1 MPDERPR
8 RPFEILLVEDNPADA
23 RLVVEGLRMSTP
35 RHRLRVVGDGREA
48 LAILRRQSPHARAP
62 RPDLIILD
70 LGLLPLMGG
79 LEVLSQV
86 KSDPEL
92 RRIPL
97 VVLTASEDEP
107 DIQAGSGLHAN
118 CYIVKPLD
126 TEEFSGRMETMG
138 RVWFDTATLPP
149 R

>member
-8 RPFEILLVEDNPADA
+8 RPFEILLVEDNAADA

-48 LAILRRQSPHARAP
+48 LAILRRQSPHARVL

-70 LGLLPLMGG
+70 LGLPSAGG
-79 LEVLSQV
+79 LEILSQV

-97 VVLTASEDEP
+97 VVLTASEDER
-107 DIQAGSGLHAN
+107 DIQAGYGLHAN

-126 TEEFSGRMETMG
+126 TEEFIGRMETMG
-138 RVWFDTATLPP
+138 RFWFDTATLPP